1 MTHSTQPKGK
11 CHTRH
16 AALMFA
22 GIISQHLPAEM
33 TFADMEAWRN
43 DPEGLEAVLAG
54 LKSPP
59 VSTGAQAPLH
69 VASPRTIDFHRPDG
83 GVTKAVL
90 LASDQS
96 VELPMLPSLNGPNSA
111 VSAERMRQNPHRK
124 GGAELPDHLVD

>member
-1 MTHSTQPKGK
+1 MTDSIQPKGK

-69 VASPRTIDFHRPDG
+69 VASPRRQERVDSLPVAVVDVG
-83 GVTKAVL
+83 GGRTAAVTL
-90 LASDQS
+90 LADVVFDEKPDRHLDAASFGS
-96 VELPMLPSLNGPNSA
+96 PLNS
-111 VSAERMRQNPHRK
+111 
-124 GGAELPDHLVD
+124 